1 MVVPDPTGEAAP
13 GEAEAVGS
21 EKICVLPTSLS
32 QERFWVLDQKDP
44 GCSVLNVAVRF
55 LLEGSLRPELVER
68 TFNEIV
74 ARHEVL
80 RTTFTNRNGLPMQV
94 IAPSLKIDVAMLDL
108 RRVEKHGLEAE
119 VDRLCLEEAQ
129 QHFDLAVGPLL
140 RVSLIRTD
148 DERYLL
154 LLTTHHSI
162 ADYWSVG
169 LIIGEFAAVYEAFAS
184 GSEPSLP
191 EIRIQYGDFAV
202 WEREQAVGQ
211 WTHSQI
217 AFWQQQLTAIPRL
230 DFPTDRQGTY
240 GDYQADIVSRVL
252 PLQLTDGLKDI
263 ANREGVTFFNLM
275 LAALAIVVHRFTG
288 QTDFGVG
295 TQVAGRDSLE
305 LESLVGSFIN
315 TVVLRVDLGG
325 DPHFRSLVRR
335 IQETSAQSL
344 ANANVRFEHV
354 LKAIRPGYRPSD
366 RDLFSLNFICQRD
379 AVKTRG
385 FAGIRLTVLPSK
397 SQGALY
403 DLNVFLVLRGDGWR
417 LSCEYKTG
425 LFDEASIL
433 RLLDNYQ
440 LVLEAISQNPEQ
452 RISQFTGL
460 DVPADSTPSRNP
472 AGEKEGS
479 LAVVHEAQSEGS
491 KASTSEEFAEPPPH
505 DRAPSGSHGHETY
518 AFPITLNQQRFWV
531 LDQLMPGNPTLNM
544 PVALRLSGVLHH
556 NALRRSLCELVRRHE
571 MLRTTFTLLDGRP
584 VQVIHPPAEVEL
596 NEIDLQ
602 NLSEPDREA
611 RAERILHEE
620 ALHPFSLSKGPLFR
634 ATLVRLASDDH
645 ILMLTMPHIVCDGWS
660 NGIVVREVTS
670 IYEAFSQELPSPL
683 AEPPLQYADFAHWQN
698 EWLKSASLDEDLAFW
713 KKQLHGKLPLLD
725 LPADRCARP
734 GLVSRGATE
743 TLLLPADF
751 VVLLKDFCKREEL
764 TMFMLLLA
772 GFKAMLCRLT
782 GQEDILVG
790 SPIAG
795 RMPETEGVV
804 GAFSYPISLR
814 TDLSGNPTFRELARR
829 IRDTTVEALTHK
841 DLPFGRILEELDVE
855 QLRGRNPLFQIYFL
869 HQVAFLQPVKTRD
882 LSWSPYTWASPGTAF
897 DLHLATVER
906 REGIINRLEYNP
918 DMFEA
923 GTIKRMLQQY
933 RSILSSILSDPE
945 LPISQLPFSPPMEME
960 PPSAGVTAGAP
971 KESAGRSVLEL
982 FEQQSRKGPKKV
994 AGILRKT
1001 TLTYRQLD
1009 SRANA
1014 LAERLRSVNLGAD
1027 NLVGICCDLSPDLMV
1042 AMIGTLKAGGTYVW
1056 LPARAATD
1064 SASTRMLIGRMK
1076 VVIADKRLTSW
1087 FLDRGIQF
1095 VFPLQRV
1102 TKKRSAVIDG
1112 PAVRPGVGSPA
1123 CVRITAGNQK
1133 AVIVTHEALAAR
1145 AAAGVRAY
1153 KLTAEDRVALVGS
1166 AGTEEAIVSVLTAGA
1181 AAVFMPPAALT
1192 SHAEVAAVVEKHT
1205 CSVMIL
1211 AARQF
1216 EEMIV
1221 ACERKQT
1228 KAFVRGFRLAV
1239 VHGDK
1244 PASKAIAA
1252 LTRLTGGSVRCVSA
1266 YGTAE
1271 TGSNAITWEAPSDF
1285 GVEASGSEEHLG
1297 LPSTGFEVVVVDRH
1311 LQPAPVGVRGEIC
1324 VGGEGLARSYM
1335 GDTEFTAERFFTV
1348 PGVGTRLFKTGDLG
1362 RYLPDGRIEFLGP
1375 PHRHSNVRGFRRH
1388 FGDLELAL
1396 MRHPRVK
1403 RAVALP
1409 SEEPSGNQRIMA
1421 YVVLEPDRAGR
1432 IISDPDLTLRL
1443 ELNELIAQQCEGYPN
1458 ALSILFVDDL
1468 SLNDNG
1474 NMDPRKLPYV
1484 NATDAEGRDNSSLK
1498 PRVLESKLIAIW
1510 EDLLGIR
1517 PIGIRDNFF
1526 DLGGHSFLALRLFD
1540 KVNALWGKT
1549 LPLSTLFQAP
1559 TIEGLAEILKSE
1571 GWSPPSS
1578 SLVAIRSEGARPPLY
1593 IISGIGGNVVRFH
1606 PLARHLNPDQPL
1618 YALQPPGIDG
1628 TLPYI
1633 TNIED
1638 MAAHYIREIKILQP
1652 AGPYYL
1658 AGYSFGG
1665 LVTFQMGCEL
1675 VRRGQQIGLLAL
1687 LDSPEWHYESRVAK
1701 SIGLR
1706 RRLQRYRARL
1716 SRILFEADRVHYI
1729 RERFGRR
1736 ISCVIYSSFR
1746 RLGRDLPQSVGSI
1759 NDINAFAASTYVP
1772 GVFPGRLTLLRTK
1785 APSDGVVLDDLALGW
1800 EPLAREVEV
1809 HEVAGDHDHMTA
1821 EPHVQVLAQKL
1832 DALLIRSQAREEAS
1846 TRVTSA
1852 VLTRGDNEPERTT
1865 NRTAVGERPFAGSLI
1880 AS

>member
-1 MVVPDPTGEAAP
+1 MVVPDPTGEAAARS
-13 GEAEAVGS
+13 EAETVDS
-21 EKICVLPTSLS
+21 EKVCVLPTSLS
-32 QERFWVLDQKDP
+32 QERFWALDQTDL
-44 GCSVLNVAVRF
+44 GCPVLNVAVRF
-55 LLEGSLRPELVER
+55 LLEGRLRPELVER
-68 TFNEIV
+68 AFNEIV

-80 RTTFTNRNGLPMQV
+80 RTTFTNGDGLPMQV
-94 IAPSLKIDVAMLDL
+94 ISASLKIDVPLIDL
-108 RRVEKHGLEAE
+108 RPVDKHGLEAE

-129 QHFDLAVGPLL
+129 ERFDLAVSPLL

-169 LIIGEFAAVYEAFAS
+169 LIIGEFAALYEEFVS
-184 GSEPSLP
+184 GFEPSLP
-191 EIRIQYGDFAV
+191 ELPIQYGDFAI

-211 WTHSQI
+211 WAHSQI
-217 AFWQQQLTAIPRL
+217 AFWKEQLTAIPRL
-230 DFPTDRQGTY
+230 DFPTDGRKIVS
-240 GDYQADIVSRVL
+240 GDYHAHIVSHVL

-275 LAALAIVVHRFTG
+275 LAALAIVVHRYTG

-315 TVVLRVDLGG
+315 TVVLRVELSG
-325 DPHFRSLVRR
+325 DPHFTSLVRR

-354 LKAIRPGYRPSD
+354 LRAIRPAHKPSD
-366 RDLFSLNFICQRD
+366 MDLFSLNFICQRD

-403 DLNVFLVLRGDGWR
+403 DLNVFLVLRSDGWR
-417 LSCEYKTG
+417 LSCEYKTS

-433 RLLDNYQ
+433 RLLDDYRS
-440 LVLEAISQNPEQ
+440 VLEAISQKPDQ
-452 RISQFTGL
+452 RISRFTGL
-460 DVPADSTPSRNP
+460 HVPAACSPSRNP
-472 AGEKEGS
+472 ASEEKRS
-479 LAVVHEAQSEGS
+479 LPVVHEAQSEDS
-491 KASTSEEFAEPPPH
+491 KAPASEELGGPPRH
-505 DRAPSGSHGHETY
+505 DGAPSGSHGHETY
-518 AFPITLNQQRFWV
+518 ALPITLNQQRFWV

-544 PVALRLSGVLHH
+544 PIALRLSGVLHH
-556 NALRRSLCELVRRHE
+556 NALRRSLYELVRRHE
-571 MLRTTFTLLDGRP
+571 MLRTTFASLDGRP

-620 ALHPFSLSKGPLFR
+620 ALHPFSLSKGPLFQ
-634 ATLVRLASDDH
+634 ATLVRLAGEDH

-670 IYEAFSQELPSPL
+670 IYEAFSQQLPSPL
-683 AEPPLQYADFAHWQN
+683 AEPPIQYADFAHWQN

-725 LPADRCARP
+725 LPADQYARP

-743 TLLLPADF
+743 TLLIPADF

-814 TDLSGNPTFRELARR
+814 TDLSGNPSFRELARR

-841 DLPFGRILEELDVE
+841 DLPFGRVLEELDVE

-869 HQVAFLQPVKTRD
+869 HQVAFLQPVQTRD

-923 GTIKRMLQQY
+923 GTIKRMLRRY
-933 RSILSSILSDPE
+933 RSILSSVISDPD
-945 LPISQLPFSPPMEME
+945 LRISQLPLLPPVEVE
-960 PPSAGVTAGAP
+960 PPPAVVTIGAR

-982 FEQQSRKGPKKV
+982 FEEQSRKAPKKV
-994 AGILRKT
+994 AGILRKA

-1009 SRANA
+1009 NRANA
-1014 LAERLRSVNLGAD
+1014 LAERLRSVNLDAD
-1027 NLVGICCDLSPDLMV
+1027 NLVGICCDLSPDFMV

-1056 LPARAATD
+1056 FPPGAATD
-1064 SASTRMLIGRMK
+1064 SASTRLLLGRMK

-1095 VFPLQRV
+1095 VFPLQRM
-1102 TKKRSAVIDG
+1102 TKKRSAAVDG
-1112 PAVRPGVGSPA
+1112 PLVRPGVGSPA
-1123 CVRITAGNQK
+1123 CVRMTTGNQK

-1145 AAAGVRAY
+1145 AAAAVEAY

-1166 AGTEEAIVSVLTAGA
+1166 AGTEEAIVSVLTTGA

-1192 SHAEVAAVVEKHT
+1192 SPGEVAGVVEKHT
-1205 CSVMIL
+1205 SSVMIL
-1211 AARQF
+1211 TARHLA
-1216 EEMIV
+1216 EMIV
-1221 ACERKQT
+1221 ACERERKEV
-1228 KAFVRGFRLAV
+1228 FVRGLRLVAI
-1239 VHGDK
+1239 HGDK
-1244 PASKAIAA
+1244 PASKAITA
-1252 LTRLTGGSVRCVSA
+1252 LMRLTGGSVRCVSA

-1271 TGSNAITWEAPSDF
+1271 TGSNAINWEAPSAF
-1285 GVEASGSEEHLG
+1285 GVQASGCEQHLG
-1297 LPSTGFEVVVVDRH
+1297 LPATGFDALVVDRY
-1311 LQPAPVGVRGEIC
+1311 LQRAPVGVRGEIC
-1324 VGGEGLARSYM
+1324 VGGDGLARSYLS
-1335 GDTEFTAERFFTV
+1335 DTEFTAERFFAV
-1348 PGVGTRLFKTGDLG
+1348 PGAGTRLFKTGDLG
-1362 RYLPDGRIEFLGP
+1362 RYLPTGRIEFLGP

-1403 RAVALP
+1403 CAVALP

-1421 YVVLEPDRAGR
+1421 YVVLKSDRAGR
-1432 IISDPDLTLRL
+1432 TNSERDLTLRP
-1443 ELNELIAQQCEGYPN
+1443 ELNELIAQQCEGYPS
-1458 ALSILFVDDL
+1458 AVSFLFVDNL

-1474 NMDPRKLPYV
+1474 NTDPRTLPYF
-1484 NATDAEGRDNSSLK
+1484 NATDLERSNNSSVM
-1498 PRVLESKLIAIW
+1498 PRVLESKLIGIW

-1526 DLGGHSFLALRLFD
+1526 DLGGHSLLALRLFN
-1540 KVNALWGKT
+1540 KISALWGKT

-1559 TIEGLAEILKSE
+1559 TIERLAEILRSD
-1571 GWSPPSS
+1571 GWSPSSS
-1578 SLVAIRSEGARPPLY
+1578 SLVPIRSDGARPPLY

-1606 PLARHLNPDQPL
+1606 TLARYLDPEQPL

-1628 TLPYI
+1628 TVPYI

-1638 MAAHYIREIKILQP
+1638 MAAHYIREIRIVQP
-1652 AGPYYL
+1652 TGPYYL

-1665 LVTFQMGCEL
+1665 LVAFHMGCEL
-1675 VRRGQQIGLLAL
+1675 VKHSDQIALLAL
-1687 LDSPEWHYESRVAK
+1687 CTRPNGTMKRMPPGVLGCAAASSTIALAWQD
-1701 SIGLR
+1701 
-1706 RRLQRYRARL
+1706 
-1716 SRILFEADRVHYI
+1716 
-1729 RERFGRR
+1729 
-1736 ISCVIYSSFR
+1736 SSFK
-1746 RLGRDLPQSVGSI
+1746 P
-1759 NDINAFAASTYVP
+1759 AASNILES
-1772 GVFPGRLTLLRTK
+1772 GLAAAFPGSSICHFGGWAVIFLKVSEALTTLMPLPHPPMCQEFSGAVNSVTHHNTNTGPNTRRSGVGMGTAGARSRG
-1785 APSDGVVLDDLALGW
+1785 AP
-1800 EPLAREVEV
+1800 
-1809 HEVAGDHDHMTA
+1809 
-1821 EPHVQVLAQKL
+1821 
-1832 DALLIRSQAREEAS
+1832 
-1846 TRVTSA
+1846 
-1852 VLTRGDNEPERTT
+1852 
-1865 NRTAVGERPFAGSLI
+1865 GSR
-1880 AS
+1880 